1 MTLKP
6 EIIQVLQREKT
17 VCEAALLRLQEK
29 AHVLENEFGWS
40 TAAFL
45 KRFNA
50 GKTGDDQEF
59 FRWYALAEAMQEW
72 QKTYDSLQE
81 VLSDVELVNA

>member
-6 EIIQVLQREKT
+6 EIIHVLQREKT
-17 VCEAALLRLQEK
+17 VCEAALLRLREK
-29 AHVLENEFGWS
+29 TRPLENEFGWF
-40 TAAFL
+40 TATFL
-45 KRFNA
+45 KLFNA

-59 FRWYALAEAMQEW
+59 FRWYALAEAIQEW

-81 VLSDVELVNA
+81 ILSDAELVNA